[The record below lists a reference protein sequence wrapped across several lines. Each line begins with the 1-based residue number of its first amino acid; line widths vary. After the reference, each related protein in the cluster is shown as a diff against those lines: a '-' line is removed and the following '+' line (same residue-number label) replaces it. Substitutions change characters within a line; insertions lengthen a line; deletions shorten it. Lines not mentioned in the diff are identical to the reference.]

1 MFRSLI
7 TATVL
12 LSAMTL
18 ASFGAQQ
25 QPQQQQ
31 PQQPPQQQQDQQQ
44 QKQKDSASKNPDRR
58 FMTEAAQGGMAEVEL
73 GRIAA
78 ERASN
83 EEVKRFGQRMVDD
96 HTKANQELMQLAQ
109 SKGVALPTEMDSS
122 HRSMRDRLGKLSGA
136 EFDREYMRGQV
147 KDHEKTVALFER
159 EAQQGKDAEAKAWA
173 EKTLPTLREH
183 LQQARDLATKT
194 GATVAG
200 ADTSK
205 KTN

>member
-1 MFRSLI
+1 AQPTDSRIREQGQRENLRRCDDAPEKERGDTMFRSLI

-96 HTKANQELMQLAQ
+96 
-109 SKGVALPTEMDSS
+109 
-122 HRSMRDRLGKLSGA
+122 
-136 EFDREYMRGQV
+136 
-147 KDHEKTVALFER
+147 
-159 EAQQGKDAEAKAWA
+159 
-173 EKTLPTLREH
+173 
-183 LQQARDLATKT
+183 
-194 GATVAG
+194 
-200 ADTSK
+200 
-205 KTN
+205 